1 MKPLTID
8 EQIDRQIEKG
18 CFSGKEGIKKFLK
31 TTSYYTINYDYE
43 KYLIHDGIIIKFK
56 IQDYKWLEETN
67 ERISKEALSIILRSE
82 RVIRNRIADEY
93 TFYCKNNSVNY
104 FTTKSFNVGN
114 NNFPNAKTSDDKNNI
129 KGVFINSCWDLYKK
143 KKNSLDNKYH
153 FNKIQD
159 VPPFVIAQH
168 LTFGQIRT
176 FFKLLNKDVQEKI
189 VSSFHLKISEFNSI
203 IEKLNYLRNACAH
216 GEFIL
221 DFQTLKGKKISNPLY
236 HKYIY
241 NPNFILDK
249 NKVCLLP
256 VLAKCSYLLH
266 DNIKFYVSTMRNI
279 LEIANYNHKGSI
291 NKLTLFGKM
300 GLNTDS
306 KTVQKYFTK

>member
-1 MKPLTID
+1 MKPLTIE

-18 CFSGKEGIKKFLK
+18 CFSGKEGIKNFLK

-43 KYLIHDGIIIKFK
+43 EYLIHDGKILKFK

-67 ERISKEALSIILRSE
+67 EKISKEALSIIIRSE
-82 RVIRNRIADEY
+82 RIIRNRIADEY
-93 TFYCKNNSVNY
+93 SFHCKNNAVNY
-104 FTTKSFNVGN
+104 FTTNSFNVGKG
-114 NNFPNAKTSDDKNNI
+114 NFPSAKTSNDKNKI
-129 KGVFINSCWDLYKK
+129 KDKFISDCWDLYKK
-143 KKNSLDNKYH
+143 KKNNLDSKYH
-153 FNKIQD
+153 FKNIQD

-176 FFKLLNKDVQEKI
+176 FFKLLSKDVQEKI
-189 VSSFHLKISEFNSI
+189 VFSFNLKISEFNSM

-221 DFQTLKGKKISNPLY
+221 DFQTRKGKKISNTIY
-236 HKYIY
+236 HKYVY
-241 NPNFILDK
+241 NSYFILDK
-249 NKVCLLP
+249 NKVSLLP

-279 LEIANYNHKGSI
+279 LEIANYNKKGSI
-291 NKLTLFGKM
+291 NKFTLLEKM
-300 GLNTDS
+300 GLSTDS
-306 KTVQKYFTK
+306 KTVQKCFTK